1 MRRVSIGLL
10 VALAA
15 CAHPAVSQHPTPR
28 PDGQPARLDLQRAV
42 AGHPLAAM
50 LRQYDSN
57 LATLRLIQTPA
68 GLTNLSERIA
78 SDVTDAR
85 DVLDAAARQTSVLT
99 IRIPSIPTTG
109 TPPDSGE
116 AAVATYRDALQLR
129 NDRALTLRASQ
140 LRESEANAAYA
151 FDRAHA
157 GTSLQIRVKLRNL
170 HLELKD
176 RRRMQAELDT
186 LQSQE
191 DRLVAGIRRQDAIT
205 LSGFAQSLQREAISN
220 LNELVG
226 DVEEHRRAAGQLRDA
241 VRTPTAALTHDDR
254 ATALQAYKT
263 SGADIAQRLSDVA
276 KQNRLAAANLASE
289 ITSVQRARAA
299 LRSEI
304 VASIETT
311 ANTVAGERGLGQVY
325 ETNVP
330 SGATD
335 ITSDVVSH
343 VRRTMMQ

>member
-15 CAHPAVSQHPTPR
+15 CAHSTASQSPTPR
-28 PDGQPARLDLQRAV
+28 PFGQPARLDLRRAV
-42 AGHPLAAM
+42 AGHPLASM
-50 LRQYDSN
+50 LREYDAN

-78 SDVTDAR
+78 ADVTDAHH
-85 DVLDAAARQTSVLT
+85 VLDAAARQTSALQ
-99 IRIPSIPTTG
+99 IRIPSIPANG

-157 GTSLQIRVKLRNL
+157 GTRLQIRVKLRNL
-170 HLELKD
+170 HLEPKD
-176 RRRMQAELDT
+176 RRRMQAELDA

-191 DRLVAGIRRQDAIT
+191 DRLVAGIRSQDAIT

-220 LNELVG
+220 LDEC
-226 DVEEHRRAAGQLRDA
+226 RR
-241 VRTPTAALTHDDR
+241 
-254 ATALQAYKT
+254 
-263 SGADIAQRLSDVA
+263 
-276 KQNRLAAANLASE
+276 
-289 ITSVQRARAA
+289 
-299 LRSEI
+299 
-304 VASIETT
+304 
-311 ANTVAGERGLGQVY
+311 
-325 ETNVP
+325 
-330 SGATD
+330 
-335 ITSDVVSH
+335 
-343 VRRTMMQ
+343 

>member
-15 CAHPAVSQHPTPR
+15 CAHSTASQSPTPR
-28 PDGQPARLDLQRAV
+28 PFGQPARLDLRRAV
-42 AGHPLAAM
+42 AGHPLASM
-50 LRQYDSN
+50 LREYDAN

-78 SDVTDAR
+78 ADVTDAH
-85 DVLDAAARQTSVLT
+85 DVLDAAARQTSALQ

-151 FDRAHA
+151 FDRTHA
-157 GTSLQIRVKLRNL
+157 GTRLQIRVKLRNL
-170 HLELKD
+170 HLEPQE
-176 RRRMQAELDT
+176 RRRMQAELDA

-191 DRLVAGIRRQDAIT
+191 DRLVAGIRSQDAIT

-220 LNELVG
+220 LNELAG
-226 DVEEHRRAAGQLRDA
+226 DVEEHRRTAAQLRDD
-241 VRTPTAALTHDDR
+241 VRTPAAALTHDDR
-254 ATALQAYKT
+254 ALALQAYKT
-263 SGADIAQRLSDVA
+263 SGADITQRLNDVA
-276 KQNRLAAANLASE
+276 SQNRLAAARLASE
-289 ITSVQRARAA
+289 IASVQKARAA

-311 ANTVAGERGLGQVY
+311 ANSVAGERGLGRVY
-325 ETNVP
+325 ESNAP

-343 VRRTMMQ
+343 GRSTMQ